1 MNEIQTYR
9 ILFVNHIK
17 DDLNS
22 LLKIA
27 NKDLSL
33 SIDPAITTKE
43 AILFIDY
50 HTYDLVIANI
60 DTTGMELEQFVNYIN
75 QSFLNSKTPIVL
87 HSKSKND
94 NLQNLRNIVFDII
107 EQPLS
112 ELNLIQILQFY
123 FRQTIREKA
132 KAAALHQEIHKREL
146 LGLELEKSREN
157 FQNIVEKS
165 NVGILIV
172 DQSGIIRFI
181 NEISQQIFLRHTE
194 ELIGSPFGLI
204 FDDDKITEISI
215 IRKNGEVGIG
225 EISATKTQWK
235 GEPCQL
241 ILINDITNHKKLQ
254 ENLEIAIEKTQE
266 SDRLKTAFLANM
278 SHEIRTP
285 LNGILGF
292 SQLMEKND
300 IDPEKKH
307 FFLSSIFA
315 CGNHLLDIINDIIDI
330 AQIESGQLKISKK
343 EFYIKEVLNE
353 VYEMFRIHS
362 KIISNKIEFKFSTS
376 DLLNFNIYSDQTRFR
391 QILANLINNAIKF
404 TEKGSIEVGVTIVD
418 DDVLKFYVKDSGIG
432 ISESEHENIFKRFR
446 QVSDTKERL
455 NEGNG
460 LGLSISKALV
470 ELLGGT
476 ISMESKIGEG
486 SVFYF
491 TIPLNPD
498 NHKAVPIITYSKQSP
513 NNEIKIKKILVV
525 EDDEINF
532 LFIQSVIKD
541 MATTILWA
549 KDGLEAVNIA
559 RRENVD
565 LVLMDMKLPIM
576 NGYEAT
582 KKIRL
587 MFPNLPIIAQT
598 AFAMG
603 GDKDKVMA
611 AGCNDYISKPIKIND
626 LIYKMSAF
634 FN

>member
-112 ELNLIQILQFY
+112 ELNIIQILQFY

-532 LFIQSVIKD
+532 LFIQSIIKD